1 MGVDDS
7 ISEIV
12 SDYIFIEGLR
22 GMLCEERK
30 TKWQELIR
38 IVEELIRT
46 AVEYQ
51 EERIREGKDNRSSVD
66 DGRST

>member
-1 MGVDDS
+1 
-7 ISEIV
+7 
-12 SDYIFIEGLR
+12 
-22 GMLCEERK
+22 MLCEERK